1 MSKFFLGILFSGKG
15 KVSPTITKVKP
26 SVGKTKHQ
34 KTIANIKKEGKK
46 SIGKIKKEHMKTMA
60 PLEKAHSNLRQTI
73 QKMKGEPTTKSGISK
88 GKDIKKWENII
99 KKEKQ

>member
-1 MSKFFLGILFSGKG
+1 MSGFVKAGFSFLRNIGKG
-15 KVSPTITKVKP
+15 KVSPTIKSVKP

-34 KTIANIKKEGKK
+34 KTI
-46 SIGKIKKEHMKTMA
+46 A

-88 GKDIKKWENII
+88 GKDIKK
-99 KKEKQ
+99 